1 MPSPKV
7 SLAMTNRKNWAFLVA
22 QLIKNLPIMQDTG
35 VQLLGWDDPLEKE
48 IATHFSILAWRSPWT
63 VACQA
68 PLSLGSQELDMT

>member
-22 QLIKNLPIMQDTG
+22 QLIKNLPKMQDTG

-63 VACQA
+63 VA
-68 PLSLGSQELDMT
+68 

>member
-1 MPSPKV
+1 MGYSPWGPKE
-7 SLAMTNRKNWAFLVA
+7 SDMTEHAHRPFRVVTLVA

-63 VACQA
+63 VA
-68 PLSLGSQELDMT
+68 